1 MVNSVNLLSHAI
13 LKYLLSVWLLFND
26 GFEVAN
32 TAQYTVHF
40 KICYKII
47 RNLGYILTCR
57 EMSFALM
64 VLLVPRSHTL
74 LRLQYQPICANSLVM
89 SQAMTQYTQ
98 LC

>member
-40 KICYKII
+40 KICYKNNKKFGVHSHLS
-47 RNLGYILTCR
+47 RN
-57 EMSFALM
+57 
-64 VLLVPRSHTL
+64 VLCSDGFTG
-74 LRLQYQPICANSLVM
+74 A
-89 SQAMTQYTQ
+89 
-98 LC
+98 